1 MKRPHSNADYRERA
15 GLLVEAGAAWEVI
28 AAELVKMG
36 ASQAEAK
43 RLSARARRR
52 YQLKKV
58 APYFIVAVLVKVATY
73 VVFDW
78 QYALVVGLFS
88 LFGLQQIYSEDKRTD
103 KRR

>member
-1 MKRPHSNADYRERA
+1 MKSPYSKDDYKERA
-15 GLLVEAGAAWEVI
+15 GLLVEAGARQEVI

-43 RLSARARRR
+43 QLSARFIRR

-58 APYFIVAVLVKVATY
+58 APYFVVALLVMVATY

-78 QYALVVGLFS
+78 QYALMVGLFS
-88 LFGLQQIYSEDKRTD
+88 LFGLQQLYSMNKRTD